1 MTATVLLDV
10 QGSIATLTFN
20 RPDAMN
26 CFNHIMAEELVNIVN
41 QVRLNDAIRAVV
53 LKGAGPLFM
62 AGGDIKFFH
71 DHIDEMPLPVNSVV
85 RAVNASIINLMT
97 MPKPVVACVHGS
109 VAGVG
114 LSFMLAADLAIA
126 AEETKF
132 TTAYAGIGACPD
144 GGITYNLPRI
154 VGTRKALE
162 LLMLSELFDAKK
174 ALEYGLVNQVVPQAQ
189 LEEVVKKVVLR
200 LANGPTQSFAQIKRL
215 VNQPENSLPAQ
226 LENEGKGFEKCSASQ
241 DFNRGTSAFLN
252 KQRPEFVG
260 K

>member
-1 MTATVLLDV
+1 MSNTILFESQGPVAT
-10 QGSIATLTFN
+10 ITFN

-26 CFNHIMAEELVNIVN
+26 CFNHIMAEELVSIINT
-41 QVRLNDAIRAVV
+41 VRLDDNIRVVV

-97 MPKPVVACVHGS
+97 MPKPVVASVHGS

-114 LSFMLAADLAIA
+114 VSFMLAADLAIA

-132 TTAYAGIGACPD
+132 TTAYSGIGACPD

-174 ALEYGLVNQVVPQAQ
+174 ALEYGIVNQVVPLAQ
-189 LEEVVKKVVLR
+189 LEETVKKVVLR
-200 LANGPTQSFAQIKRL
+200 LANGPTQSLAQIKRL
-215 VNQPENSLPAQ
+215 INQPESSLPAQ
-226 LENEGKGFEKCSASQ
+226 LENEGKGFEKCSASK
-241 DFNRGTSAFLN
+241 DFKTGTAAFLN
-252 KQRPEFVG
+252 KQRPEFIG